1 MQTCKKDY
9 INTVKDIGKR
19 VYTERNK
26 NNFTQEM
33 LAQKIGISRQTLSK
47 LEQGESIK
55 IDFFTILNLC
65 EVFRCEIG
73 YLLCEYDCKRKDIAN
88 IQNKIGISEQAIM
101 ELERINSNENI
112 HAVMYNFDKII
123 SLLIES
129 PLFTELLINIST
141 SASKQTMNE
150 KKDNY
155 LENKKGIDIL
165 EADKLLLALGKVSLS
180 VEEFKELYFQKAVE
194 VFTRIIREIQE
205 KIQQEDT

>member
-1 MQTCKKDY
+1 
-9 INTVKDIGKR
+9 
-19 VYTERNK
+19 
-26 NNFTQEM
+26 
-33 LAQKIGISRQTLSK
+33 
-47 LEQGESIK
+47 
-55 IDFFTILNLC
+55 
-65 EVFRCEIG
+65 
-73 YLLCEYDCKRKDIAN
+73 
-88 IQNKIGISEQAIM
+88 
-101 ELERINSNENI
+101 
-112 HAVMYNFDKII
+112 MYNFDKII